1 MEGKNLCILSGLISI
16 SYPETGTVNSG
27 NEVADSDPGADPVAI
42 STEAVDKGSEAIDKK
57 VA

>member
-27 NEVADSDPGADPVAI
+27 NEVVDADPGAETFVV
-42 STEAVDKGSEAIDKK
+42 STEAVGRGSEAIDKK

>member
-1 MEGKNLCILSGLISI
+1 MEGKNLCILSGEISI

-27 NEVADSDPGADPVAI
+27 NEVVGAETVAV
-42 STEAVDKGSEAIDKK
+42 STEAVGRGSEAIKKK